1 MAFTSAF
8 IVFVK
13 GPQNEEQRQTI
24 EMPFLSLDNVIQGTR
39 LMRLTSSV
47 IPPRD
52 ALMSLFFYFAFPL
65 FFLQVS
71 LKLGTHMKSFRG
83 ACLCKRK
90 DPFFGENK
98 TRVEILLLQRLHY
111 WHTVYRENLA
121 IIYEEEQKVSPS
133 FSMALWRLLHVWH
146 SSIVLKQ
153 TTHKNTLAMSNAS
166 PNFHLRLT
174 GGLYNDY

>member
-1 MAFTSAF
+1 MVSEIKERKQVFMAFTSAF

-13 GPQNEEQRQTI
+13 GPQNEEEDYKQLKCLSFHLTMLFRVHVWCALLRLSFPPGMHWCLFSFI
-24 EMPFLSLDNVIQGTR
+24 SPFLC
-39 LMRLTSSV
+39 
-47 IPPRD
+47 
-52 ALMSLFFYFAFPL
+52 F

-71 LKLGTHMKSFRG
+71 LKLGTHRHARMKSFRG

-121 IIYEEEQKVSPS
+121 IIYEEE
-133 FSMALWRLLHVWH
+133 
-146 SSIVLKQ
+146 
-153 TTHKNTLAMSNAS
+153 
-166 PNFHLRLT
+166 
-174 GGLYNDY
+174 